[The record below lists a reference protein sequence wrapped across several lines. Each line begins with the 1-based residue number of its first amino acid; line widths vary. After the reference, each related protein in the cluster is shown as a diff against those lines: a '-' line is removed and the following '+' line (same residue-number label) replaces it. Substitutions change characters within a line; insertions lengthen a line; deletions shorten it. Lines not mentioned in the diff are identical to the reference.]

1 VLLYLNILQTVLLII
16 IASGIAY
23 LVFRSRVRTAAG
35 TRMSLRLRQCE
46 VYNDVVRVLTMLGKR
61 GEIRKEELLDF
72 RFRTQD
78 AALLFDGEIA
88 AYIDDIYTRG

>member
-35 TRMSLRLRQCE
+35 ARMSLRLRQRE

-61 GEIRKEELLDF
+61 KYER
-72 RFRTQD
+72 RNSSTSVSARRTP
-78 AALLFDGEIA
+78 LSCSMERSRRISTTSIPG
-88 AYIDDIYTRG
+88 G